1 MKKYFQILAIPM
13 AATVV
18 NALLAPLYGL
28 LPNPTGDIMFNVI
41 RIALWVIAGWRLAS
55 LGGFGIWKSA
65 LSGAILLFI
74 DHPIVKGGYFLIRQE
89 FMAFGGVLVSYCMFW
104 LVPVA
109 ISGIGATIGK
119 RSTKQDRTRR

>member
-89 FMAFGGVLVSYCMFW
+89 FMAFGGVLVSYCIF
-104 LVPVA
+104 
-109 ISGIGATIGK
+109 
-119 RSTKQDRTRR
+119 